1 MFLLKKRTLMGF
13 IKLQTLHTLIATLML
28 GNACT
33 HVGIPSKQK
42 EILGIQQQLADLENT
57 TL

>member
-1 MFLLKKRTLMGF
+1 MGF